1 MEAVDAKRYHLP
13 ALARL
18 YSSLDPLAW
27 PIVRIAAGA
36 LLIPHGTVKLFGI
49 GTSVSGLAEGLAQMG
64 FEPAYPL
71 ALFVACL
78 EFFGGILLVIGLLTR
93 PIALLVA
100 GFMAVAAFFVHAA
113 NGYFWTMAGSSTRSC
128 GCCCRSPSSSAAAA
142 RFRSTARSGASSRTR
157 SPGGPPRRDRGGRSP
172 R

>member
-18 YSSLDPLAW
+18 YSSLGPLAW

-36 LLIPHGTVKLFGI
+36 LLIPHGAVKLFGI
-49 GTSVSGLAEGLAQMG
+49 GASVSGLAEGLTQMG
-64 FEPAYPL
+64 LEPAYPL

-78 EFFGGILLVIGLLTR
+78 EFFGGILLVIGFLTR
-93 PIALLVA
+93 PVALLLA

-113 NGYFWTMAGSSTRSC
+113 NGYFWTN
-128 GCCCRSPSSSAAAA
+128 
-142 RFRSTARSGASSRTR
+142 
-157 SPGGPPRRDRGGRSP
+157 GGFEYPLMWLLLSLAILIRGGGEFSVDRALG
-172 R
+172 REF